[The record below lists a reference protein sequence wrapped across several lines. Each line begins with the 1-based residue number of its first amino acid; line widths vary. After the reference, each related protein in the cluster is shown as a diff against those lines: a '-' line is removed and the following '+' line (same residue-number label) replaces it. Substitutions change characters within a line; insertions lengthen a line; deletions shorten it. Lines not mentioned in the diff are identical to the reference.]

1 MKDLRDTYASTW
13 ITHGIV
19 LRWNSFQLGYGS
31 LSVTER
37 HYASYML
44 IDGYQN
50 PWIVA
55 DGCLPSDLCAAL
67 DEVAP
72 PRLPLA
78 PQTKNRLGIIE
89 EFRLAPDLIHL
100 DALALTLPRPFDLEQ
115 TLAFFAVSVSAG
127 APGRCDEL
135 TK

>member
-1 MKDLRDTYASTW
+1 LTITASSAVRRPKVKDLQDTYASTW

-19 LRWNSFQLGYGS
+19 LRWISLQLGHGS

-37 HYASYML
+37 HDASYMP
-44 IDGYQN
+44 IDGYRN

-78 PQTKNRLGIIE
+78 PPNQKQAWN
-89 EFRLAPDLIHL
+89 H
-100 DALALTLPRPFDLEQ
+100 
-115 TLAFFAVSVSAG
+115 
-127 APGRCDEL
+127 
-135 TK
+135 

>member
-1 MKDLRDTYASTW
+1 
-13 ITHGIV
+13 V
-19 LRWNSFQLGYGS
+19 LRWISLQLGHDS

-50 PWIVA
+50 SWIVH
-55 DGCLPSDLCAAL
+55 DGCLPSDLFAAF

-78 PQTKNRLGIIE
+78 PLNQKQAWNY
-89 EFRLAPDLIHL
+89 
-100 DALALTLPRPFDLEQ
+100 
-115 TLAFFAVSVSAG
+115 
-127 APGRCDEL
+127 
-135 TK
+135 